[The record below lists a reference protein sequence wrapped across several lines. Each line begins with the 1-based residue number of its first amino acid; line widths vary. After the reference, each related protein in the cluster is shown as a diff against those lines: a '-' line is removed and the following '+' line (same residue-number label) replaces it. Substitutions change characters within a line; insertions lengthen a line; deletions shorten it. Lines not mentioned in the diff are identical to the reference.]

1 MPGCAPGPVQPAMV
15 LSQAVRERAQ
25 VLGIPETEG
34 LWMWV
39 VEASLGAPLP
49 EGWDDFL
56 DEEGS
61 KAYYHSKTK
70 RLQRT
75 HPMLERFTHLYKKV
89 KDFNDRGGKIETERK
104 MESMLYVIMN
114 ELLNRCNREL
124 PPVTPELLE
133 RCALLM
139 AVDTSEDFR
148 MANIIKVAMADY
160 AEEQYDVLVTTQT
173 KLTVQNFIDRVRKEL
188 IRMEVFEKPDST
200 VMCSEYPE
208 KPAAVKNLVT
218 FDFYSLEGFAA
229 THSTG
234 KRRFHETAKVEQTVC
249 SIYPRKLATCEVDNQ
264 YYSDEGYRFVLSK
277 HPALRSKHLKIL
289 GGYRCQEYP
298 GSKRADVLTE
308 DTLEFLS
315 WEGYMKLFRHKQLA
329 GRMYHYLLTIDQDG
343 YFFRFGQKL
352 PPEEAS
358 RLVDKARFLAGG
370 GEWASFTD
378 DQHDAYWYNLR
389 DKVVTKTNPY
399 FSY

>member
-1 MPGCAPGPVQPAMV
+1 M
-15 LSQAVRERAQ
+15 
-25 VLGIPETEG
+25 
-34 LWMWV
+34 
-39 VEASLGAPLP
+39 
-49 EGWDDFL
+49 L
-56 DEEGS
+56 D
-61 KAYYHSKTK
+61 
-70 RLQRT
+70 
-75 HPMLERFTHLYKKV
+75 RFTTLYTKL
-89 KDFNDRGGKIETERK
+89 KDFNERGGKLDSERK

-133 RCALLM
+133 RVVLLF
-139 AVDTSEDFR
+139 AINSSEDFLLT
-148 MANIIKVAMADY
+148 NIIKTAMADY
-160 AEEQYDVLVTTQT
+160 AEEQYDVLVATQT
-173 KLTVQNFIDRVRKEL
+173 KLTVGHFIDRVRKEI
-188 IRMEVFEKPDST
+188 IRIEVYQKPDET

-234 KRRFHETAKVEQTVC
+234 KRRFHETAKVEQIVC
-249 SIYPRKLATCEVDNQ
+249 SIYPKKLATCEVDNQ
-264 YYSDEGYRFVLSK
+264 YYSDDGYRFVLKK

-298 GSKRADVLTE
+298 DRRADVLTE

-315 WEGYMKLFRHKQLA
+315 WEGYFKLFRHKQLT
-329 GRMYHYLLTIDQDG
+329 GRMYSYILTIDQDG
-343 YFFRFGQKL
+343 YFYRMGSKL
-352 PPEEAS
+352 PPEECS
-358 RLVDKARFLAGG
+358 RLVDKARFLSSG
-370 GEWASFTD
+370 GEWATFTD

>member
-1 MPGCAPGPVQPAMV
+1 MAHGP
-15 LSQAVRERAQ
+15 SFEEVRARAEE
-25 VLGIPETEG
+25 LAIPVDEG
-34 LWMWV
+34 LWMWIPR
-39 VEASLGAPLP
+39 ASLGAPLP
-49 EGWDDFL
+49 EGWDDFF
-56 DEEGS
+56 DEEGQ
-61 KAYYHSKTK
+61 KAYYHAKTK

-75 HPMLERFTHLYKKV
+75 HPMLERFTVMYTKLKE
-89 KDFNDRGGKIETERK
+89 FNDRGGKIETSKK

-133 RCALLM
+133 RCALLF
-139 AVDTSEDFR
+139 AVNTAEEFR

-160 AEEQYDVLVTTQT
+160 AEEQYDVMITTQT
-173 KLTVQNFIDRVRKEL
+173 KLTVQNFIDRVRKEQ
-188 IRMEVFEKPDST
+188 IRLEVFEKPDET

-208 KPAAVKNLVT
+208 KPAKVKNLVT
-218 FDFYSLEGFAA
+218 FDFYSHEGFAA

-234 KRRFHETAKVEQTVC
+234 KRRNHEIARVDQTVC
-249 SIYPRKLATCEVDNQ
+249 SIYPKKLATCEVDNEF
-264 YYSDEGYRFVLSK
+264 YSDDGYRFVLSK
-277 HPALRSKHLKIL
+277 HPAMRSKHLKIL
-289 GGYRCQEYP
+289 GGYRCQEYVDR
-298 GSKRADVLTE
+298 RADVMTE

-315 WEGYMKLFRHKQLA
+315 WEGYFKLFRHKQLM
-329 GRMYHYLLTIDQDG
+329 GRMYNHLLTIDEDG
-343 YFFRFGQKL
+343 YFYRMGQKL
-352 PPEEAS
+352 PPEETS

-378 DQHDAYWYNLR
+378 DMHDAYWYNLR

>member
-1 MPGCAPGPVQPAMV
+1 MLC
-15 LSQAVRERAQ
+15 
-25 VLGIPETEG
+25 IPENEA
-34 LWMWV
+34 LWMWIV
-39 VEASLGAPLP
+39 RASIGAPLP

-56 DEEGS
+56 DEEDQ
-61 KAYYHSKTK
+61 KAYYHGKTK

-75 HPMLERFTHLYKKV
+75 HPMLDRFTFLYKKL
-89 KDFNDRGGKIETERK
+89 KDVNDRGGKIETERK

-124 PPVTPELLE
+124 PPVTPEILE
-133 RCALLM
+133 RCALLF
-139 AVDTSEDFR
+139 AVDTTEDFR
-148 MANIIKVAMADY
+148 MTNIIKTAMADY

-173 KLTVQNFIDRVRKEL
+173 KLTVQNFIDRVRKEM
-188 IRMEVFEKPDST
+188 IKIEVYGKPDDT

-208 KPAAVKNLVT
+208 KPAVVKNLVT

-229 THSTG
+229 THATG
-234 KRRFHETAKVEQTVC
+234 KRRFHETAKVEQMVC

-264 YYSDEGYRFVLSK
+264 FYSDEGYRFVLGK
-277 HPALRSKHLKIL
+277 HPAMRSKHLKIL
-289 GGYRCQEYP
+289 GGYRCQEYN
-298 GSKRADVLTE
+298 KRADVLTE
-308 DTLEFLS
+308 DTLEFIS
-315 WEGYMKLFRHKQLA
+315 WEGYFKLFRHKQLT
-329 GRMYHYLLTIDQDG
+329 GQIYQYLLTIDEDG
-343 YFFRFGQKL
+343 YFYRMGQRL

-370 GEWASFTD
+370 GEWTSFTD
-378 DQHDAYWYNLR
+378 DQHDAYWYNLK

>member
-1 MPGCAPGPVQPAMV
+1 MV
-15 LSQAVRERAQ
+15 ISEEVRERAQ
-25 VLGIPETEG
+25 VLGIPDNES
-34 LWMWV
+34 LWIWI

-56 DEEGS
+56 DEEGNT
-61 KAYYHSKTK
+61 AYYHSKTK

-75 HPMLERFTHLYKKV
+75 HPMLDRFTELYKKV
-89 KDFNDRGGKIETERK
+89 KEFNDRGGKIETERK

-114 ELLNRCNREL
+114 EMLNRCNREL

-133 RCALLM
+133 RTVLLF
-139 AVDTSEDFR
+139 AVDTSEDF
-148 MANIIKVAMADY
+148 MMTNIIKVAMADY
-160 AEEQYDVLVTTQT
+160 AEEQYDVLVATQT
-173 KLTVQNFIDRVRKEL
+173 KLTVRNFVDRVRKEM
-188 IRMEVFEKPDST
+188 IRIEVFQKPDST
-200 VMCSEYPE
+200 VMCSEYSD

-277 HPALRSKHLKIL
+277 HPAMRSKHLKIL
-289 GGYRCQEYP
+289 GGYRCQEYYD
-298 GSKRADVLTE
+298 KRAEMLTE

-315 WEGYMKLFRHKQLA
+315 WEGYFKLFRHKQLT
-329 GRMYHYLLTIDQDG
+329 GRLYSYLLTIDEDG
-343 YFFRFGQKL
+343 YFYRMGAKL

-389 DKVVTKTNPY
+389 DKTTVRTNPY

>member
-1 MPGCAPGPVQPAMV
+1 MSIQ
-15 LSQAVRERAQ
+15 LAVRERMQ
-25 VLGIPETEG
+25 LLEIPETEL
-34 LWMWV
+34 LWAWI
-39 VEASLGAPLP
+39 AQSSLGAPLP

-56 DEEGS
+56 DEDGQ
-61 KAYYHSKTK
+61 KAYYHGKTK

-75 HPMLERFTHLYKKV
+75 HPMLERFTVLYKKV
-89 KDFNDRGGKIETERK
+89 KDVNDRGGKIESERK

-133 RCALLM
+133 RCSLLF
-139 AVDTSEDFR
+139 AVDTSEDSK
-148 MANIIKVAMADY
+148 MTNIIKVAMADY

-173 KLTVQNFIDRVRKEL
+173 KLTVQNFIDRVRKEMVR
-188 IRMEVFEKPDST
+188 IEVHEKPDAT
-200 VMCSEYPE
+200 VMCSEYSD
-208 KPAAVKNLVT
+208 KPAVVKNLVT

-234 KRRFHETAKVEQTVC
+234 KRKNHETAKVEQTVC
-249 SIYPRKLATCEVDNQ
+249 SIFPRRLATCEVDNQ
-264 YYSDEGYRFVLSK
+264 FYSDEGYRFVLAK

-289 GGYRCQEYP
+289 GGYRCQEYVE
-298 GSKRADVLTE
+298 KKAEVLTE

-315 WEGYMKLFRHKQLA
+315 WEGYFKLFRHKQLT
-329 GRMYHYLLTIDQDG
+329 GGLYNYLLTIDQEG
-343 YFFRFGQKL
+343 YFFRLGQKL

-358 RLVDKARFLAGG
+358 RIVDKARFLAGG